1 MDVGGGVDGRGGRV
15 EVGEWAA
22 EQCGVGGRVPCGT
35 GGHLL
40 WGRL

>member
-1 MDVGGGVDGRGGRV
+1 MIDDGGGVEGSGGRV
-15 EVGEWAA
+15 EVGEWA
-22 EQCGVGGRVPCGT
+22 EQRGVGGRVPCGT